1 MSIQVSATDQA
12 RLETVMAD
20 RPQKRVR
27 RAKIIQTTAEVCG
40 TAEMLAPGCPSVVS
54 GVAETV
60 RR

>member
-1 MSIQVSATDQA
+1 
-12 RLETVMAD
+12 MAD